1 MSDDASMGDATQ
13 SSLDSAENQ
22 QTYGAVMKVGAEFGV
37 PFCLAL
43 TMFFTNLVM
52 ANGVI
57 AAFVT
62 AVVTYLFSFFVVKA
76 FFSH

>member
-1 MSDDASMGDATQ
+1 MADNASLNDDAQRALDAE
-13 SSLDSAENQ
+13 ENRK
-22 QTYGAVMKVGAEFGV
+22 TYGAVMKVGAEIGV

-52 ANGVI
+52 ANGVG
-57 AAFVT
+57 AAIVL
-62 AVVTYLFSFFVVKA
+62 AVITYLFSFFVVKA